1 MANTYNNKGFSL
13 GDTSLTT
20 VYTVPTGRTA
30 IIKAIQLSNDHS
42 SAVQVEVSYT
52 DTSASATYK
61 FYHADLA
68 TETSV
73 NACLAPIVLE
83 SEDVLK
89 IQAGTASKIEGVVS
103 FMEVFD
109 EKSA

>member
-52 DTSASATYK
+52 DTSASATYN
-61 FYHADLA
+61 FIML
-68 TETSV
+68 
-73 NACLAPIVLE
+73 
-83 SEDVLK
+83 
-89 IQAGTASKIEGVVS
+89 
-103 FMEVFD
+103 M
-109 EKSA
+109 